1 MVEVDGTA
9 GTVTVLA
16 DEQEPEPTV
25 VLRMPVRDP
34 VAFGLETALALG
46 EFLELDTRV
55 VYDLD
60 VAMPA
65 ITAALGRMN
74 G

>member
-1 MVEVDGTA
+1 MVEVDGTS

-25 VLRMPVRDP
+25 VLRMPGRDP

-60 VAMPA
+60 VAMSA
-65 ITAALGRMN
+65 IMAALGRMN